1 MYRAKA
7 AGKAR
12 YELFEPAVN
21 AEVMARLEREN
32 DLRGALDRDE
42 LLLHYQPVVTLA
54 TSKINQV
61 EALLRWQH
69 PSGDLI
75 RPADFVPLADET
87 GLILPIGSWVLA
99 TACHQ
104 ARHWHD
110 QAPDEPPV
118 TMSVN
123 VSIRQLQHPDF
134 VAEVASVL
142 QETGL
147 PAAHLQLELTES
159 VLVDHWEGTIA
170 TLHALH
176 RLGVHLALD
185 DFGTGYSSLSYLQR
199 LPARV
204 LKVDKMF
211 VNDVATNRETQAIL
225 AAIVRLGHAMGMQ
238 VTAEGIETAAQLQCV
253 RELGVDMVQSYHYGW
268 PLPAD
273 AASRHIADYALT
285 QG

>member
-1 MYRAKA
+1 
-7 AGKAR
+7 
-12 YELFEPAVN
+12 
-21 AEVMARLEREN
+21 
-32 DLRGALDRDE
+32 
-42 LLLHYQPVVTLA
+42 
-54 TSKINQV
+54 
-61 EALLRWQH
+61 
-69 PSGDLI
+69 
-75 RPADFVPLADET
+75 
-87 GLILPIGSWVLA
+87 
-99 TACHQ
+99 
-104 ARHWHD
+104 
-110 QAPDEPPV
+110 
-118 TMSVN
+118 MSVN

-253 RELGVDMVQSYHYGW
+253 RELGVDMVQGYHYGW